1 MAEPEPLEQAF
12 HKAVQFF
19 EKGKLKKARQCLA
32 GIQSRQPDLPDVLH
46 LLSLIALRT
55 DHPAEAVGYLEKAV
69 RLAPGSVDLFGLLGG
84 ALKRAGRA
92 DDALAAFEKAVAL
105 DPGRAEVHYNMGN
118 TLKELG
124 RVEDAAASYRRA
136 TAADPGFADAYVN
149 LGEVLKTD
157 GRLEDAAQA
166 YRDAVQANPADA
178 EAHMALGD
186 TLDALG
192 DTDAA
197 LAALEQAVRAD
208 PGLASAH
215 NNLGNALSKKDDYEA
230 AVDCYRQAL
239 DLDPNHVNALIN
251 MGNVRRIQARLADAE
266 QFLRRAVAL
275 GPNDPKAH
283 FSLGKILMKSERFH
297 EAEESFQT
305 ALQFEPDY
313 VEALDNRG
321 NALVALGSLD
331 EAERCFNRSIELS
344 PENVEAINNL
354 GTVRL
359 QQERPEEASKHFR
372 HALEIDP
379 GFAKAHNN
387 LGVALHG
394 LGSFDESVESY
405 RQAIKLQPVFLEAH
419 ENLIKNR
426 WSQGEGEDALS
437 DLAAAAYAKDPM
449 PPGLRRLLTRYLIK
463 VENLPKAQE
472 IIDDDPGFASSDAEM
487 LCFQGN
493 IHERNGDLDDAM
505 EKYSEANRVNPNV
518 EYEYNKIKM
527 DFFKGKKESA
537 INQID
542 GICNR
547 GNLNHSDLLSFLAL
561 KGHML
566 KAAES
571 EKYSDFFDYDT
582 LVFSEKIDVPDGWS
596 NLESFNAELALELE
610 ALHTGTD
617 HPIDQTLR
625 HGTQTA
631 QNLFRPNR
639 HPIIYALQAAITAKI
654 EKYKRNLPADDGH
667 VFLGNIPDEIT
678 YPLSWSVRLRSGGFH
693 TNHIHPA
700 GWLSSVYYVKLP
712 PEIGD
717 EEDSKAGWL
726 KFGEPLDTDNIYNLS
741 PDRWV
746 KPEAGRLVLFPS
758 YFWHGTEPFRSED
771 FRLTVAFDIAGK
783 I

>member
-1 MAEPEPLEQAF
+1 MNRAERRRRQKQAKKAARKQGQREGSGSEVQGLLQ
-12 HKAVQFF
+12 KAV
-19 EKGKLKKARQCLA
+19 
-32 GIQSRQPDLPDVLH
+32 PLH
-46 LLSLIALRT
+46 Q
-55 DHPAEAVGYLEKAV
+55 
-69 RLAPGSVDLFGLLGG
+69 
-84 ALKRAGRA
+84 AGR
-92 DDALAAFEKAVAL
+92 L
-105 DPGRAEVHYNMGN
+105 
-118 TLKELG
+118 
-124 RVEDAAASYRRA
+124 
-136 TAADPGFADAYVN
+136 
-149 LGEVLKTD
+149 
-157 GRLEDAAQA
+157 
-166 YRDAVQANPADA
+166 ADA
-178 EAHMALGD
+178 EAVYRRI
-186 TLDALG
+186 
-192 DTDAA
+192 
-197 LAALEQAVRAD
+197 LAAEPDHADANHLLGVITLSSGQAQAAVDLIGKSVKAD
-208 PGLASAH
+208 PNFAEARKNLGSALMSAGRLEEAAESCRRAVEIKPDYAEAFNNLGVVLNKAEHFEEAERNCRRALELKPDYADAH
-215 NNLGNALSKKDDYEA
+215 NNLGNAIRGS
-230 AVDCYRQAL
+230 
-239 DLDPNHVNALIN
+239 
-251 MGNVRRIQARLADAE
+251 GRLE
-266 QFLRRAVAL
+266 
-275 GPNDPKAH
+275 
-283 FSLGKILMKSERFH
+283 
-297 EAEESFQT
+297 
-305 ALQFEPDY
+305 
-313 VEALDNRG
+313 
-321 NALVALGSLD
+321 
-331 EAERCFNRSIELS
+331 EAERSYR
-344 PENVEAINNL
+344 
-354 GTVRL
+354 R
-359 QQERPEEASKHFR
+359 
-372 HALEIDP
+372 ALEIDSHHP
-379 GFAKAHNN
+379 GAHNN

-426 WSQGEGEDALS
+426 WSQGDGEDALS

-667 VFLGNIPDEIT
+667 AFLGNIPDEIT